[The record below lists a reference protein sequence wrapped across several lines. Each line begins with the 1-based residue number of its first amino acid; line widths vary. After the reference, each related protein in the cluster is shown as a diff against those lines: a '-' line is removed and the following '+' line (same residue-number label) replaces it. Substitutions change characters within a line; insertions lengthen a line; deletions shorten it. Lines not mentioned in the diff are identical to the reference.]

1 MNYQLVGSSSESKGT
16 TIATA
21 LAILVGFNVLFKIF
35 ISMKNT
41 MLLLI
46 GTICMM
52 NVSIAHYYTIKRNQ
66 SFFSLFGVFTQKIRV
81 IVLKPWL
88 SKVWYIVLQKIGI
101 LLLVAHKVVCLF
113 LGV

>member
-1 MNYQLVGSSSESKGT
+1 MNYQLVGSYSESKGT

-41 MLLLI
+41 MLI
-46 GTICMM
+46 ATVCMM

-66 SFFSLFGVFTQKIRV
+66 SFFLLFGVFTQKIRV

>member
-1 MNYQLVGSSSESKGT
+1 MNYQLVGSYSESKGK

-52 NVSIAHYYTIKRNQ
+52 NVSIAHYHTNQ
-66 SFFSLFGVFTQKIRV
+66 NSFHASETLQKIMA
-81 IVLKPWL
+81 IIPKPWL
-88 SKVWYIVLQKIGI
+88 GRVWYIVLQKSCIM
-101 LLLVAHKVVCLF
+101 LLIAHKVVRL
-113 LGV
+113 LLNV